1 MRSVE
6 TLKAPKPIGP
16 YSQAIVENGF
26 VFTSGMIA
34 IDPASSKVVPGGVRE
49 QTRRVLENIRAVL
62 EEAGSSMD
70 KVTKTTVYL
79 REPSLFEEMNET
91 YMSYF
96 GNHKPARSTIV
107 CSFMLSEVLVEIDA
121 IARC

>member
-1 MRSVE
+1 MKTVQ

-16 YSQAIVENGF
+16 YSQGIVENGF
-26 VFTSGMIA
+26 IFTSGMIA
-34 IDPASSKVVPGGVRE
+34 LDPATGKVVPGGVKE
-49 QTRRVLENIRAVL
+49 QTKRVLENVRAIL

-79 REPSLFEEMNET
+79 KEPSLFKEMNET
-91 YMSYF
+91 YAGYF

-107 CSFMLSEVLVEIDA
+107 CNFMLSEVLVEIDA
-121 IARC
+121 VART